1 MKALK
6 FAVLVLVL
14 AAASGCASEK
24 KLTDADW
31 PFAIKSILAAIR

>member
-14 AAASGCASEK
+14 AASAGCASEK

-31 PFAIKSILAAIR
+31 PFAIQAVIAAIR

>member
-14 AAASGCASEK
+14 AAASGCATEK
-24 KLTDADW
+24 KYSDLDW
-31 PFAIKSILAAIR
+31 PFAIKALVAAIR

>member
-14 AAASGCASEK
+14 AAASGCATEK
-24 KLTDADW
+24 KSDLDW
-31 PFAIKSILAAIR
+31 PFAIKAIIAAIR

>member
-14 AAASGCASEK
+14 AAAAGCASEK
-24 KLTDADW
+24 KYSDLDW
-31 PFAIKSILAAIR
+31 PFAMKALIAAIR